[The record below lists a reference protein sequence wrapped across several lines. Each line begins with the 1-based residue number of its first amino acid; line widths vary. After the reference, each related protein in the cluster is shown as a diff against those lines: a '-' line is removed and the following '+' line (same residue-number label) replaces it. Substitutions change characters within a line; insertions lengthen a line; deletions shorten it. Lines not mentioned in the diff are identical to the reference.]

1 MTTNNPRCPWEHL
14 SSSLTSAWRES
25 LGARQAVLPETRLS
39 DAERAVQVGDAEGQV
54 QGLTAVEPG
63 IACSLVLV
71 TQVGLGDVLAAAD
84 ALGDVVAG
92 ELDVDACAGPVRWVA
107 LLPCMSRYEGYSGG
121 CVEVQS
127 DRRAA
132 IQHIAGRGL
141 RDD

>member
-71 TQVGLGDVLAAAD
+71 TQVGLGDVLAAPMHSVTSSPVNSMWMRVRDQFAGWRFRHVCH
-84 ALGDVVAG
+84 AMRVIQAVA
-92 ELDVDACAGPVRWVA
+92 
-107 LLPCMSRYEGYSGG
+107 
-121 CVEVQS
+121 
-127 DRRAA
+127 
-132 IQHIAGRGL
+132 
-141 RDD
+141 